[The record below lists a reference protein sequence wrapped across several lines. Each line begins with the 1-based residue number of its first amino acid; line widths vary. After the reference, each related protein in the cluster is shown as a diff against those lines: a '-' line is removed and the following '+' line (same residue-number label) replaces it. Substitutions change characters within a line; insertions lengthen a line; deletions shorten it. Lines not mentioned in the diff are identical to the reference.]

1 MTIITNFSS
10 SLISILINRNYIYR
24 SQEAYLQSLTA
35 ICWIHYIW
43 TQTQS
48 IDTNLAYWQFLILFR
63 NLLIASA
70 GKYETWAKIVHQ
82 LGYSFQDN
90 FWFLF
95 LILCR
100 DVKMLR
106 FLLIFLNCLQMACY
120 KCKNVYIDYA
130 VMTCK

>member
-1 MTIITNFSS
+1 MTINTNFSS

-70 GKYETWAKIVHQ
+70 GKYETNCSPE
-82 LGYSFQDN
+82 GYSSHDN
-90 FWFLF
+90 FWILF
-95 LILCR
+95 FILCR
-100 DVKMLR
+100 DVMMLR
-106 FLLIFLNCLQMACY
+106 FLLFFLNCLQMACY

-130 VMTCK
+130 VMTCE